1 VRRMATRSLQG
12 GIFKLAIA
20 GEQAGF
26 TIEQMIWLL
35 NVGITGESLLRRIE
49 WRFASPET
57 DARSSRLVM

>member
-1 VRRMATRSLQG
+1 VL

-35 NVGITGESLLRRIE
+35 NVGITVESLLRRIE